1 MCCYFVLLT
10 LLPGTFRSLA
20 QHLRRAIK
28 ANTHWVT
35 VITAV
40 HGESGITDGGDEPEG
55 GEEETPEVDE
65 EEDDDEEE
73 AEEDDDEGDEEEE
86 EVAQPQQKR
95 PAAAVPMVANVLFNI

>member
-35 VITAV
+35 VIT
-40 HGESGITDGGDEPEG
+40 GESGITDGGDEPEG

-73 AEEDDDEGDEEEE
+73 EAEEDDDEGGEEEE